1 MVDPPDNRALALFT
15 KALVAL
21 HPELEQGLPE
31 GLNLNTTCMQV
42 FENWAGSLTAYHPD
56 DVLAV
61 SSTRYAG
68 YSSSNED
75 SVNQICVQ
83 LACEQTQSVYL
94 KDFVN
99 SSVPFA
105 LAMETIRV
113 INRVSYG
120 NLEIWAPE
128 LIRELYGYTAWG
140 GSDTDDEFLEHFEEM
155 NDEPFDP
162 EQHQALLPSSWTD
175 TMLEAGYLE
184 VGFKPTMGVRK
195 LNTFKCDVSRV
206 NDLVDALKAIHA
218 LNELPVI
225 HSSDETQNERVMA
238 AFVFLWNDDAFLV
251 DAIDEV
257 VNYRY
262 EGGESS
268 EVQSLLDYTSAT
280 KDSTLK
286 EDLKCLERQLQY
298 RVAIARQVD
307 AIRPFCAEN
316 ETEEGTA

>member
-1 MVDPPDNRALALFT
+1 MVDPPDNRSLALFT
-15 KALVAL
+15 KALVEL

-31 GLNLNTTCMQV
+31 GVNLNTTCSQV
-42 FENWAGSLTAYHPD
+42 FEKWASSLSAYHPD

-61 SSTRYAG
+61 SSSRYAG
-68 YSSSNED
+68 YSSSSDD
-75 SVNQICVQ
+75 SVNRICVQ

-99 SSVPFA
+99 STVPFA
-105 LAMETIRV
+105 LAMETMRV
-113 INRVSYG
+113 INKVSCG

-128 LIRELYGYTAWG
+128 IIRDLYGYTAWG
-140 GSDTDDEFLEHFEEM
+140 GSDTDEEFLQYFEEM

-175 TMLEAGYLE
+175 TMLESGYLE

-195 LNTFKCDVSRV
+195 LNSFKCDDRRV
-206 NDLVDALKAIHA
+206 NDLVDALKGIHV

-225 HSSDETQNERVMA
+225 HSSDETQHERVTA

-262 EGGESS
+262 ESGESS
-268 EVQSLLDYTSAT
+268 EVQSLLDYTAGT
-280 KDSTLK
+280 KDATLH
-286 EDLKCLERQLQY
+286 EDIKFLERQLQY
-298 RVAIARQVD
+298 RVAIGRLVD
-307 AIRPFCAEN
+307 ALRPFCAEG
-316 ETEEGTA
+316 ETLEGAA